1 MSVDIGKVDLSRIA
15 SMSAQELADNFS
27 EEELRGIYQYGHYL
41 RLYPKECRTDILKLV
56 RYGQPDPEHPHSV
69 EHSRYIVA
77 SHHRLIAEAFENV
90 LNGKCLRLIL
100 SVPPQFGKST
110 LAKHM
115 LAAHVGRFPWKHLIF
130 GTYNQTFADEN
141 GDDVRS
147 IIRGD
152 WFRRVYPQAELRT
165 GSKAKDHMVTQE
177 GGKLSFLGRGGS
189 GTGRPADGLLID
201 DPFKDAEEAKSKA
214 TRDSAWTWFTRVA
227 NTRCHALTWQV
238 IIGTRWSDDDII
250 ARLTDPKN
258 PHYNADVAKQWTVI
272 NIPALVEDE
281 ELARALGLK
290 AGESLWPAR
299 FPKELLETARK
310 MDPVGFSALYMGR
323 PTPPEGTFYKEWML
337 HTYKV
342 PSEFPKRCRM
352 YLTGDL
358 AVSPQLTADKSCV
371 GVWGVDEN
379 DELWLHPELYWDRKS
394 SDESVDRIIDMG
406 CTFQVMEAFWEKGQ
420 LDRAIGPFFEKRMSE
435 ELAKGRKA
443 YFGLTRLP
451 VAGDKGVRSLA
462 FRGRAAQRKVHF
474 PEFAPWWT
482 AAKEQMLKFTGS
494 GDDKE
499 DDFADMCALIG
510 QALEMQVP
518 ASALPTNIVKFPKVG
533 TFGWTRWAADRERK
547 LAAARGGLKGM

>member
-1 MSVDIGKVDLSRIA
+1 MDPRNFDINQIYSMTAEEIA
-15 SMSAQELADNFS
+15 ASPLTDEQLRELY
-27 EEELRGIYQYGHYL
+27 EYGRYTI
-41 RLYPKECRTDILKLV
+41 LYPKECKSDILKLT
-56 RYGQPDPEHPHSV
+56 RYGMPDPEHPYSV
-69 EHSRYIVA
+69 DHSRYIVA
-77 SHHRLIAEAFENV
+77 KHHKVIADAFEEV
-90 LNGKCLRLIL
+90 LQGKCLRLIL

-115 LAAHVGRFPWKHLIF
+115 VASHVGRFPWKHMIW

-147 IIRGD
+147 IINSD
-152 WFRRVYPQAELRT
+152 WFRRVYKGAELRT

-201 DPFKDAEEAKSKA
+201 DPFKDAEEARSKA
-214 TRDSAWTWFTRVA
+214 TREAAWTWFTRVA

-272 NIPALVEDE
+272 NIPAIVEDE
-281 ELARALGLK
+281 ELARALGLT
-290 AGESLWPAR
+290 AGQSLWPER

-323 PTPPEGTFYKEWML
+323 PTPPEGAFYKEWML
-337 HTYKV
+337 ATYES
-342 PSEFPKRCRM
+342 PAQFPKYCRS

-358 AVSPQLTADKSCV
+358 AVSTDSKADKSCV
-371 GVWGVDEN
+371 GHWGLDKDDV
-379 DELWLHPELYWDRKS
+379 LWLHPELYWDRKS

-406 CTFQVMEAFWEKGQ
+406 CQFQVLEAFWEKGQ
-420 LDRAIGPFFEKRMSE
+420 MDKAIGPFFEKRMQE
-435 ELAKGRKA
+435 EMAKGRKA

-451 VAGDKGVRSLA
+451 VAGDKGVRSLST
-462 FRGRAAQRKVHF
+462 RGRMAQRKVMF
-474 PEFAPWWT
+474 PSFAPWWP
-482 AAKEQMLKFTGS
+482 AAKEEMLKFTGS
-494 GDDKE
+494 GDDKS
-499 DDFADMCALIG
+499 DDFCDMVALIG
-510 QALEMQVP
+510 QALELQVR
-518 ASALPTNIVKFPKVG
+518 ASGAPSNVVKFPKVG
-533 TFGWTRWAADRERK
+533 TFGWTVAQHKREQKEASRRAA
-547 LAAARGGLKGM
+547 LKGM